1 VIAARAPRMPPMHL
15 IDRALATTLPI
26 VPRPVVRHFADRYM
40 AGETLDD
47 AIATVRAL
55 NEAGMMATVDVLGE
69 FVRRPEEAAL
79 AVAEYERLLAAIER
93 EPLESH
99 VSVKLSALGIE
110 IDPAL
115 ARTNAARLADNTE
128 ARGSFMRI
136 DMEHSALVDETL
148 AIYRELRDAGRERVG
163 IVIQSYLRRS
173 LSDVRALEP
182 LRPNVRLVKGIYV
195 EPRSIAYTDP
205 EIVNRN
211 FLELLAE
218 LLSAGSYVAIATH
231 DRRLVDEALRL
242 VDRHRLQPDAYE
254 FQMLLGVTEELRG
267 QLVAQGQRVRVY
279 VPYGRAWYGYSVR
292 RLRENPSIAGY
303 VARDIVRSF
312 VPGVSRG

>member
-1 VIAARAPRMPPMHL
+1 VHL
-15 IDRALATTLPI
+15 IDRAIATTLPM
-26 VPRPVVRHFADRYM
+26 VPRPLVRHFAERYM

-47 AIATVRAL
+47 AVATVRGL

-69 FVRRPEEAAL
+69 FVRTPEEAAA

-93 EPLESH
+93 EALDSH
-99 VSVKLSALGIE
+99 ISVKLSALGVE
-110 IDPAL
+110 VDPGL
-115 ARTNAARLADNTE
+115 ARTHAARLAAETERCNT
-128 ARGSFMRI
+128 FMRI
-136 DMEHSALVDETL
+136 DMEHSGLVDETL
-148 AIYRELRDAGRERVG
+148 AIYRELREAGHERVG
-163 IVIQSYLRRS
+163 VVIQSYLRRA
-173 LSDVRALEP
+173 LSDVRALAP
-182 LRPNVRLVKGIYV
+182 LRPSVRLVKGIYV

-211 FLELLAE
+211 FIELLEE

-242 VDRHRLQPDAYE
+242 VDRHRLAPDAYE
-254 FQMLLGVTEELRG
+254 FQMLLGVTEDLRS
-267 QLVAQGQRVRVY
+267 QLVAQGQRMRVY

>member
-1 VIAARAPRMPPMHL
+1 VHL
-15 IDRALATTLPI
+15 IDRAIATTLPM
-26 VPRPVVRHFADRYM
+26 VPRPLVRHFAERYM

-47 AIATVRAL
+47 AVATVRGL

-69 FVRRPEEAAL
+69 FVRTPEEAAA

-93 EPLESH
+93 EALDSH
-99 VSVKLSALGIE
+99 ISVKLSALGVE
-110 IDPAL
+110 VDPAL
-115 ARTNAARLADNTE
+115 ARTHAARLAAETERCNT
-128 ARGSFMRI
+128 FMRI
-136 DMEHSALVDETL
+136 DMEHSGLVDETL
-148 AIYRELRDAGRERVG
+148 AIYRELREAGHERVG
-163 IVIQSYLRRS
+163 VVIQSYLRRA
-173 LSDVRALEP
+173 LSDVRALAP
-182 LRPNVRLVKGIYV
+182 LRPSVRLVKGIYV
-195 EPRSIAYTDP
+195 EPRSIAYSDP

-211 FLELLAE
+211 FIELLEE

-242 VDRHRLQPDAYE
+242 VDRHRLAPDAYE
-254 FQMLLGVTEELRG
+254 FQMLLGVTEDLRS
-267 QLVAQGQRVRVY
+267 QLVAQGQRMRVY

>member
-1 VIAARAPRMPPMHL
+1 MHL
-15 IDRALATTLPI
+15 IDRAIATTLPI
-26 VPRPVVRHFADRYM
+26 VPRPLVRHFADRYM
-40 AGETLDD
+40 AGETLDA
-47 AIATVRAL
+47 AIATVHRL

-69 FVRRPEEAAL
+69 FVRAAEETEA

-93 EPLESH
+93 EPLDSH
-99 VSVKLSALGIE
+99 ISVKLSALGAE

-115 ARTNAARLADNTE
+115 ARVHAARLAVETERCNT
-128 ARGSFMRI
+128 FMRI
-136 DMEHSALVDETL
+136 DMEHSGLVDETL
-148 AIYRELRDAGRERVG
+148 AIYRELREAGHERVG
-163 IVIQSYLRRS
+163 VVIQSYLRRA
-173 LSDVRALEP
+173 LTDVRALEP

-195 EPRSIAYTDP
+195 EPRAIAYRDP

-211 FLELLAE
+211 FLELLEE

-242 VDRHRLQPDAYE
+242 ADRHRLKPDAYE
-254 FQMLLGVTEELRG
+254 FQMLLGVTEDLRS